1 MSQDIS
7 VFGGVVTLLAIP
19 TYPVAIPL
27 TEFADDTD
35 PFDLPE
41 LEIAQTAMGNNG
53 DMLTWSTAK
62 VIQIT
67 LGIIPGGIDDEILA
81 VLLENNR
88 VGKGKLLTTRDKITL
103 TCLYPD
109 GKFINLVDGKLVKGS
124 PASSAGS
131 NGRLKSKTYTFEFGN
146 KIGS

>member
-7 VFGGVVTLLAIP
+7 GYGGIVTILALP
-19 TYPVAIPL
+19 TYPVAVPL
-27 TEFADDTD
+27 TQFADDSD

-41 LEIAQTAMGNNG
+41 LEIAQTSMGNNG

-67 LGIIPGGIDDEILA
+67 LALIPSSIDDEILS

-88 VGKGKLLTTRDKITL
+88 VGKGKLFTTRDKITL

-109 GKFINLVDGKLVKGS
+109 GKYVNLVDGKLVKGMPGTS
-124 PASSAGS
+124 WSSAG
-131 NGRLKSKTYTFEFGN
+131 RFKTKTYTFEFGN